1 MGKVETKM
9 NTTIRKLMY
18 KDRRKLS
25 EMIRK
30 LSDKLNDDSLLNLI
44 KSDPVKHSDNTEDK
58 KDDMHFVKLGIKLF
72 NLLLQF
78 LEDDIIEWFA
88 DLVGVDVETF
98 KNDAPFDIEITIIE
112 QLTDEKCEF
121 RRFLF
126 GASKLFRSIKMSV
139 NNLKKPNGQSDS
151 I

>member
-1 MGKVETKM
+1 M